1 MDKEWK
7 YPIQNIGDLL
17 LCTCNPLV
25 ILMNMSLK
33 FLKWAIILAFGLLV
47 LDAVALAFAVM
58 NGF

>member
-1 MDKEWK
+1 
-7 YPIQNIGDLL
+7 
-17 LCTCNPLV
+17 
-25 ILMNMSLK
+25 MSLK